1 MTEAEWLAC
10 ANPDVMLDYLEKS
23 TSERKLRLY
32 GCACCWR
39 IVQLLTDER
48 SRAALEI
55 AQRFADGLASLEEL
69 AEAHQAAVATIWTC
83 AGTARDIAQ
92 AAAWVSA
99 PHAWDAADAT
109 GRVSAKVLAVAAD
122 DPELLD
128 IERSEQARLL
138 REIIGNPF
146 AAPSPRPQFPD
157 DLVDLAKAMYA
168 GAERRSVLHAGL
180 MKGGHQDLASHFQ
193 SAGHPKGCWALDL
206 ILGKR

>member
-23 TSERKLRLY
+23 ASERKLRLY
-32 GCACCWR
+32 GCACCRR

-55 AQRFADGLASLEEL
+55 AQRFADGLASREEL

-83 AGTARDIAQ
+83 SGAARDIAQ
-92 AAAWVSA
+92 VAAWVSA
-99 PHAWDAADAT
+99 PHSWDAADAT

-122 DPELLD
+122 DPALLE
-128 IERSEQARLL
+128 IERGEQAHLL

-146 AAPSPRPQFPD
+146 MAPLPRPQFPD
-157 DLVDLAKAMYA
+157 ELVALAKAMYA
-168 GAERRSVLHAGL
+168 GADRRSALHAAL
-180 MKGGHQDLASHFQ
+180 MQAGHTDLAGHFQ
-193 SAGHPKGCWALDL
+193 SAGHPKGCWTLDL